1 MDTTSSSKIRVI
13 LVGYPGSQRIV
24 PACSFLCSKYL
35 LRFPISFLN
44 YEGPKEGWSAYVR
57 ERLAELDDELVIL
70 ALDDYLL
77 SGGLEPEQLD
87 GIIGDASAVKLC
99 NASKEENEEYP
110 VTTQYTLW
118 RRDFLM
124 ELLTHTNS
132 PWHFEVEGSRIV
144 KERGDKI
151 LFVPLLDYPTS
162 SSLSPS
168 WGNKVKVVGNKQEDI
183 DELIGRKLL
192 KRNGLIRF

>member
-1 MDTTSSSKIRVI
+1 M
-13 LVGYPGSQRIV
+13 

-35 LRFPISFLN
+35 PGFAITFLN
-44 YEGPKEGWSAYVR
+44 YEGPKEGWSSYVR
-57 ERLAELDDELVIL
+57 EELSKMDDELVIFS
-70 ALDDYLL
+70 LDDYLL
-77 SGGLEPEQLD
+77 SGEMRMEQLD

-99 NASKEENEEYP
+99 HATDEENAEYP

-151 LFVPLLDYPTS
+151 LFKPLLEYPTS
-162 SSLSPS
+162 SALSPS
-168 WGNKVKVVGNKQEDI
+168 WGKKVKVIGNKYEDI
-183 DELIGRKLL
+183 EELISRKLL
-192 KRNGLIRF
+192 KRNELTRK